1 MKIEWTNPGVSDLQ
15 HIRDYIARD
24 SEFFA
29 HRFTERIIDTIS
41 TLPQFPKMGR
51 FVPEAEDESIREL
64 IFQNYR
70 IIYRV
75 EQERILILAIIHGG
89 RDLRLIQP
97 KPWEI
102 V

>member
-1 MKIEWTNPGVSDLQ
+1 MKIEWTNPAVSDLQ
-15 HIRDYIARD
+15 YIRDYIARD

-41 TLPQFPKMGR
+41 PLPQFPEIGR
-51 FVPEAEDESIREL
+51 VVPEAEDKNIREL
-64 IFQNYR
+64 LFQNYR

-75 EQERILILAIIHGG
+75 EQERILILAVIHGG